1 MTISIVMPAHNEA
14 SRIAHTIQQASQHAD
29 EIIVVDDGSK
39 DDTAP
44 IARQAGAY
52 VAQHPHA
59 QGYIAAIK
67 YGFRIAHGDI
77 IVTCDADGE
86 HPAEDIPRLVAPIL
100 ANEADLV
107 LGVRPHIAR
116 PSERFL
122 NWLTRLRLPDIR
134 DSGTGFRALRHS
146 LALQLQLSGEC
157 ICGISVLEPAAY
169 GARIRQIDI
178 TLHQVDKPRHI
189 AWYHMHQIGYV
200 LPWLFKRSL

>member
-14 SRIAHTIQQASQHAD
+14 SRIAHIIQRASQHAD
-29 EIIVVDDGSK
+29 EIIVVDDGSQ
-39 DDTAP
+39 DDTAS

-59 QGYIAAIK
+59 QGYIVAIK
-67 YGFRIAHGDI
+67 YGFRIARGDI

-122 NWLTRLRLPDIR
+122 NWLTRLRLPHIR
-134 DSGTGFRALRHS
+134 DSGTGFRALRYS
-146 LALQLQLSGEC
+146 LAQHLQLSGAC
-157 ICGISVLEPAAY
+157 ICGISVLEPAAR
-169 GARIRQIDI
+169 GARIQQIPI
-178 TLHQVDKPRHI
+178 TLHQIDKPRSI
-189 AWYHMHQIGYV
+189 AWHHIRQVGYI
-200 LPWLFKRSL
+200 LPWLFKQSL